1 MNPLQLM
8 QLQIF
13 QHGVEKMSAAQIRT
27 DSPIEEAFAEDEH
40 LEEAADAVH
49 EDAWHRS
56 PFSPF
61 IGIFGPNRRI

>member
-8 QLQIF
+8 QFQIF
-13 QHGVEKMSAAQIRT
+13 QHSIEKMSAAQIRT
-27 DSPIEEAFAEDEH
+27 DTSVEEAFAENEH
-40 LEEAADAVH
+40 LEEATDAVH